1 MNILEG
7 FKIRRR
13 DTPFHRLDPR
23 SKFAVVGSLSLL
35 SLVFSEPLPLLI
47 LVIVITS
54 LMAVAKVM
62 SEWARTLK
70 GLIPF
75 LALVFALN
83 FITVP
88 YERLNFS
95 VAMTLRLLAL
105 TSAFS
110 LFFLTTTPD
119 DLALAM
125 ESSGI
130 PRDFSLMFTMSLR
143 FVPTLARDLQII
155 TDAFRCKGL
164 ELEKGGLI
172 TRLKNYAKLLIP
184 LMVLEVKR
192 SLMIAE
198 ALEAR
203 GFGASPRRVKPY
215 KGLEMRPLDYL
226 VSFTALLAT
235 FIIVSLNYLNLLP
248 SWLYLR
254 LPEPAIP
261 IFSH

>member
-1 MNILEG
+1 
-7 FKIRRR
+7 
-13 DTPFHRLDPR
+13 
-23 SKFAVVGSLSLL
+23 
-35 SLVFSEPLPLLI
+35 
-47 LVIVITS
+47 
-54 LMAVAKVM
+54 
-62 SEWARTLK
+62 
-70 GLIPF
+70 
-75 LALVFALN
+75 
-83 FITVP
+83 
-88 YERLNFS
+88 
-95 VAMTLRLLAL
+95 
-105 TSAFS
+105 
-110 LFFLTTTPD
+110 
-119 DLALAM
+119 
-125 ESSGI
+125 
-130 PRDFSLMFTMSLR
+130 MFTMSLR

-215 KGLEMRPLDYL
+215 KGLEMKPLDYL
-226 VSFTALLAT
+226 VSFTALLTT
-235 FIIVSLNYLNLLP
+235 FAVVALDYLNLLP
-248 SWLYLR
+248 SWLYLK